1 MTLRRWTLSAS
12 EHKTWQRLLALS
24 MVLVLA
30 LATLSAHAAT
40 DSCRDD
46 CIQLQGKMLDQG
58 QTLDI
63 QADCGTA
70 CALPLASAQPAVIPP
85 LARPFMATTAVSDHI
100 PQPPCRPPRT

>member
-1 MTLRRWTLSAS
+1 
-12 EHKTWQRLLALS
+12 

-58 QTLDI
+58 QVLDM
-63 QADCGTA
+63 QADCSTA
-70 CALPLASAQPAVIPP
+70 CALPLAPAPPAVIPP
-85 LARPFMATTAVSDHI
+85 AVRPFMATTAVSDHI
-100 PQPPCRPPRT
+100 PQPPRRPPRT